1 MNAINRVNNILHHG
15 VVRFAHLPQ
24 VGVRGIFEERHGELI
39 PAQKYGVRVVL
50 LSRKARS
57 EVVQGLL

>member
-1 MNAINRVNNILHHG
+1 MSAINRVNDILHHG

-24 VGVRGIFEERHGELI
+24 VGVRRIFKERHGELI
-39 PAQKYGVRVVL
+39 PAQEYGVRIVL
-50 LSRKARS
+50 LSRKTRS